1 MLETNKIYQGDCLEL
16 MKQIEDKSVDLILCD
31 LPYGTTAC
39 SWDEIIP
46 FEVLWKEYYRILRPR
61 GFIVLTGSQPFTTK
75 MIASN
80 IDNFS
85 HQWIWEKEQ
94 GANPL
99 LANITP
105 MKNFEDV
112 IVFSNEYKN
121 YDYEGNNPLRI
132 YFKKVLDYIGL
143 NLKQINEKLG
153 NRKAE
158 HTFYVTPKKAIINEI
173 GQKADHTFRNGSTQF
188 SLCTK
193 ETYEELIKVF
203 EIDKM
208 DGFESY
214 ETLLQI
220 DNTFKNTLPQY
231 PRTYNPQMVKTEKGV
246 KSCGGNYTETLRMD
260 MIGNKEIRFEKFPT
274 SILRFNRDK
283 SGLHPTQKPV
293 ALFEYLIKTYTNE
306 GDLVLD
312 NCIGSG
318 TTAVA
323 CIKTNRRF
331 IGMELSE
338 EYCKIANERIQK
350 ELSQSKLNSE
360 EVKQESMQSEARH
373 SSQP

>member
-1 MLETNKIYQGDCLEL
+1 MEINKIYQGDCLEV
-16 MKQIEDKSVDLILCD
+16 MKQIDDNSIDLILCD

-143 NLKQINEKLG
+143 NLKQINNKLG

-158 HTFYVTPKKAIINEI
+158 HTFYVTPKKAIMEEI
-173 GQKADHTFRNGSTQF
+173 GQRADHTFRNGSTQF

-231 PRTYNPQMVKTEKGV
+231 PRVYNPQKTNGK
-246 KSCGGNYTETLRMD
+246 KYTSGGGYIEHLDNYVQGGKVSSE
-260 MIGNKEIRFEKFPT
+260 RFPVAIIKFNT
-274 SILRFNRDK
+274 DK
-283 SGLHPTQKPV
+283 INSEHPTQKPV

-350 ELSQSKLNSE
+350 ELSQSKLNRE
-360 EVKQESMQSEARH
+360 EVKQEYMQSEARH